1 MKDDGV
7 RILNILG
14 IGYPVRAPA
23 GEEAILEQAAARLQ
37 EQLDQNQ
44 QRFPRAGSH
53 ELLVLTALNL
63 CVPLLRQEAEQREV
77 EERLAALAQRI
88 ARQLQGGGTA

>member
-1 MKDDGV
+1 MKESGV
-7 RILNILG
+7 RVLNILG

-23 GEEAILEQAAARLQ
+23 GEEAILEQAAAKLQ
-37 EQLDQNQ
+37 EQLDHNQ

-63 CVPLLRQEAEQREV
+63 CVPLLKQEAQLHEV
-77 EERLAALAQRI
+77 EERLAAAAQRI
-88 ARQLQGGGTA
+88 ARQLQGDTPA